1 VSQTHHAALLERLYQ
16 NYLIEQDSAAFIR
29 QVARNY
35 TIGTLERLTT
45 APGRELR
52 RGAVLALGFLGNYE
66 SNSVMGRSLSDKDR
80 GVRIA
85 AESGIVSLWCR
96 EGNEEQRQLL
106 SIVIRLNSAKQFEE
120 AVRQA
125 CELIERA
132 PSFAEAWNQRA
143 IAYYSR
149 GQFEEA
155 IHDYQQTLEYNPYH
169 FGAAAGMGQCH
180 AKQDDNRSALE
191 CFRRA
196 LKLNPNLEGV
206 RANVLHLQ
214 RALDRD

>member
-1 VSQTHHAALLERLYQ
+1 MSQTKQTALLERLYQ

-29 QVARNY
+29 QVAGNY

-45 APGRELR
+45 APLRELR

-66 SNSVMGRSLSDKDR
+66 SNSVMGRALSDKDR

-96 EGNEEQRQLL
+96 GGNEEQRQLL
-106 SIVIRLNSAKQFEE
+106 SIVIRLNSAKQFE
-120 AVRQA
+120 QA
-125 CELIERA
+125 MHQAGELIERIS
-132 PSFAEAWNQRA
+132 SFAEAWNQRA
-143 IAYYSR
+143 IANYSM
-149 GQFEEA
+149 GKFEEA
-155 IHDYQQTLEYNPYH
+155 ILDYQQTLEFNPYH

-180 AKQDDNRSALE
+180 AKGGGYRFALE